1 MGASARYIPLSTIL
15 DKIYVKGYMNHLKNW
30 KIGKR
35 CSCLSPP
42 ERISPLL
49 TDSLRQ
55 IKGTLFDISDWTPQI
70 PLTVVFSSEDNLR
83 E

>member
-1 MGASARYIPLSTIL
+1 
-15 DKIYVKGYMNHLKNW
+15 MNHHKYW

-49 TDSLRQ
+49 TDPLRQ

-70 PLTVVFSSEDNLR
+70 PLTVVFSSENNLR
-83 E
+83 EYNQDVINSKFFIKLIIKRS